1 MGSKQSQW
9 SANWKRNNYERF
21 MLEFS
26 KGTKAKV
33 SEKEIRKLH
42 AEALK
47 EAHKAQA
54 EHKKAQAEKAK
65 ANREKCMDI

>member
-33 SEKEIRKLH
+33 SEYVQAQGLTMRSYILGLIEKDTGFDMRIYKD
-42 AEALK
+42 K
-47 EAHKAQA
+47 EAQ
-54 EHKKAQAEKAK
+54 
-65 ANREKCMDI
+65 